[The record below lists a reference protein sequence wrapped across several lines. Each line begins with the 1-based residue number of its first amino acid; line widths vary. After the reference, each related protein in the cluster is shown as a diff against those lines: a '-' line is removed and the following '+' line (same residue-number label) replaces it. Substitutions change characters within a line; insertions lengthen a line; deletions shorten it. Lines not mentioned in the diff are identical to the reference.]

1 MSKLD
6 EHKYNHRNILTI
18 HSVDSRYSIHFLEAL
33 VDIKYGFLG
42 YRSWLTSSLRVSRQR
57 YRQTYLG
64 PWWTT
69 LSSIL
74 TLFVLSLLRTAVNPD
89 LSFTESLSYVGIGWT
104 LFNFLSKPFSSG
116 ITIFIIESPFAT
128 HTTTMSSSVFRDTAN
143 GVIEFAHEFVAILIL
158 IIIFHEE
165 LHPAIPTTIFI
176 VASIIVS
183 NFGMTLWLGSISCR
197 FRDFAPI
204 ALLILRVQMFIS
216 PVFWS
221 ISEVPASSPLVHLAE
236 WNPFSYFMTLMR
248 DGYFGSSESSLLRFN
263 PTVAILVFAIANL
276 AIGVGVFSYSRKRLV
291 YWAES
296 T

>member
-1 MSKLD
+1 MIERKNDHS
-6 EHKYNHRNILTI
+6 NVLTI
-18 HSVDSRYSIHFLEAL
+18 HSVDSKYSIHFLEAIK
-33 VDIKYGFLG
+33 DIKLGFLG

-69 LSSIL
+69 LSSVL
-74 TLFVLSLLRTAVNPD
+74 TLFILSLLRTAVNPNI
-89 LSFTESLSYVGIGWT
+89 SFTESLSYVGIGWT

-116 ITIFIIESPFAT
+116 MTIFIMESPFAT
-128 HTTTMSSSVFRDTAN
+128 HSTTMSSSVFRDTAN

-158 IIIFHEE
+158 IAIFHDE
-165 LHPAIPTTIFI
+165 LHPAIPTTVFI
-176 VASIIVS
+176 IASIIVS

-197 FRDFAPI
+197 YRDIAPI

-216 PVFWS
+216 PIFWS

-248 DGYFGSSESSLLRFN
+248 DSFFGSSESSQFRFN
-263 PTVAILVFAIANL
+263 SVAVISVFAIANL
-276 AIGVGVFSYSRKRLV
+276 TIGVGVFSYSRKRLV